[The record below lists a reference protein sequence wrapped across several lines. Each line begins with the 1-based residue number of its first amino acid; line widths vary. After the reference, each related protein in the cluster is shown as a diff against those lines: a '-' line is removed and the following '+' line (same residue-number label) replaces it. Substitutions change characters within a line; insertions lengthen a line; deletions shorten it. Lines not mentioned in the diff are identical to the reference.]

1 MKTNKSRIRCDLIGI
16 AVAGTLAV
24 SAPVLGMGALEYHNL
39 STYVGK
45 DEACNFAMNP
55 RAVSELRGV
64 PINDVVRGISYPIF
78 LSFAKGV
85 DMGSKLYSKINC
97 NDERGSK

>member
-1 MKTNKSRIRCDLIGI
+1 METNKSRIRRDLIRM

-24 SAPVLGMGALEYHNL
+24 SAPILGMGALGYHNL
-39 STYVGK
+39 STYVAK
-45 DEACNFAMNP
+45 DEACNLAINP
-55 RAVSELRGV
+55 RAVSKLREI

-85 DMGSKLYSKINC
+85 DMGSKLYSKVNC